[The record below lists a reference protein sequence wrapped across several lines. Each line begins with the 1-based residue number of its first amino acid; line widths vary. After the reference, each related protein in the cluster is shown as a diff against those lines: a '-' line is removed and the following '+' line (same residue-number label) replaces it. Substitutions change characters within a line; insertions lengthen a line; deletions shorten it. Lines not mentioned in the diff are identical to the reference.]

1 MKFRQSWTA
10 VGMLAAAGLIRQSKK
25 NMGQWIR
32 IQTAIVYLKGVE
44 IIRDLFL
51 YQLGVLICVMFLVF
65 GVILIEGGMVL
76 FLHLQSGE
84 RAGLTLLLGAVDF
97 LGALSFLIYFC
108 SSRRWLRQAQK
119 YHAFLDEF
127 MEETKDS
134 FASANGQRK
143 NHQN

>member
-1 MKFRQSWTA
+1 MKFRPSWAA
-10 VGMLAAAGLIRQSKK
+10 VGMLAATGLIQQSKK
-25 NMGQWIR
+25 NAGEWIR

-51 YQLGVLICVMFLVF
+51 YQLGILICVTFLVF
-65 GVILIEGGMVL
+65 GVILIEGGIVF
-76 FLHLQSGE
+76 FLPLESGK
-84 RAGLTLLLGAVDF
+84 RAVLTLLLGGFDF

-127 MEETKDS
+127 MDEAKNS
-134 FASANGQRK
+134 LANANGHRG
-143 NHQN
+143 NH